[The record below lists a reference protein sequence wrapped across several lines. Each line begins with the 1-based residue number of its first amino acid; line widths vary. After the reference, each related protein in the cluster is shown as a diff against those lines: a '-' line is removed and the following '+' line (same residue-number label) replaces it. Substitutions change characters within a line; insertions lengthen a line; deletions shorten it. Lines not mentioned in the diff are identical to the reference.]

1 MKNMDNTSMKLERS
15 FYERNTLIVAKELL
29 GRVLVHI
36 TPEGV
41 TRGRIVE
48 TEAYMGPED
57 KGAHSY
63 KNRHTP
69 RMDPLYKTGGF
80 AYIYQLHGYNYCINV
95 VTQEEG
101 IPQAVLIRALEP
113 IEGLELMA
121 RRRKIDISDSRK
133 SKLKNLTNGP
143 SKLCQA
149 MNINTSLNGIDLCGD
164 EVFITSQAGL
174 RNNED
179 IVAAPRIHIDYA
191 EEYRDKLWRFLLKGN
206 AFVSKGYKG

>member
-1 MKNMDNTSMKLERS
+1 MKFERS
-15 FYERNTLIVAKELL
+15 FYERNTLIVARKLL
-29 GRVLVHI
+29 GCVLVHV

-41 TRGRIVE
+41 TKGRIVE

-63 KNRHTP
+63 GGRHTP

-95 VTQEEG
+95 VTQRESM
-101 IPQAVLIRALEP
+101 PQAVLIRALEP
-113 IEGLELMA
+113 VEGLELMA
-121 RRRKIDISDSRK
+121 KRRKIDISDAKK
-133 SKLKNLTNGP
+133 SKLKNITNGP

-164 EVFITSQAGL
+164 EVFITNQTGL
-174 RNNED
+174 RSKEE
-179 IVAAPRIHIDYA
+179 IIAAPRVNIDYA
-191 EEYRDKLWRFLLKGN
+191 EEYRDKLWRFLLRGN

>member
-1 MKNMDNTSMKLERS
+1 MKLKRS

-29 GRVLVHI
+29 SCVLVHV

-41 TRGRIVE
+41 TKGRIVE
-48 TEAYMGPED
+48 TEAYLGPED

-63 KNRHTP
+63 KSRHTP

-95 VTQEEG
+95 VTQKEG
-101 IPQAVLIRALEP
+101 VPQAVLIRAVEP
-113 IEGLELMA
+113 LEGLELMA
-121 RRRKIDISDSRK
+121 QRRKIDISDSKK

-149 MNINTSLNGIDLCGD
+149 MNINTSLNGIDLCGN
-164 EVFITSQAGL
+164 EIFIMHQTGFKS
-174 RNNED
+174 NEE
-179 IVAAPRIHIDYA
+179 IIAAPRIHIDYA
-191 EEYRDKLWRFLLKGN
+191 EEYKDKLWRFLLKGN
-206 AFVSKGYKG
+206 GFVSKGYKG